1 MAVLVL
7 GALAAVAAAA
17 GIRVLQREPV
27 APDVGQVPRAAQSTA
42 APDTRN
48 SPPSATAR
56 PRGAAERPAP
66 PSAPARPRGAT
77 ERPAAP
83 RQVPASPP
91 GPPLRLAIPGDRVN
105 APVVPIGVRPD
116 GSLALPD
123 SPHTVGW
130 WIGSAAAGD
139 PRDGTLLAGH
149 VDSAREGLG
158 ALATLHELGTGDQIV
173 VVDAFQVR
181 HAYAVAARRS
191 YPKYALPRDVF
202 RISGRPGLTLV
213 TCGGP
218 FDRVTRQYRDNVV
231 VYATPAG

>member
-1 MAVLVL
+1 
-7 GALAAVAAAA
+7 
-17 GIRVLQREPV
+17 
-27 APDVGQVPRAAQSTA
+27 
-42 APDTRN
+42 
-48 SPPSATAR
+48 
-56 PRGAAERPAP
+56 
-66 PSAPARPRGAT
+66 
-77 ERPAAP
+77 
-83 RQVPASPP
+83 
-91 GPPLRLAIPGDRVN
+91 
-105 APVVPIGVRPD
+105 VPIGVRPD

-158 ALATLHELGTGDQIV
+158 ALAALRDLGTGDRIV
-173 VVDAFQVR
+173 VIDAFGVR

-202 RISGRPGLTLV
+202 RISDRPGLTLV

-218 FDRVTRQYRDNVV
+218 FDQRTRQYRDNVV
-231 VYATPAG
+231 VYAVPAA

>member
-27 APDVGQVPRAAQSTA
+27 PPDVGQVPRAAQSTA
-42 APDTRN
+42 APDTRRP
-48 SPPSATAR
+48 PPSAPAR
-56 PRGAAERPAP
+56 PRGAAERPAL
-66 PSAPARPRGAT
+66 PSGS
-77 ERPAAP
+77 AAP
-83 RQVPASPP
+83 RQVPASPS
-91 GPPLRLAIPGDRVN
+91 GPPLRLAIPGDRVD

-158 ALATLHELGTGDQIV
+158 ALSSLHELGTGDRIV
-173 VVDAFQVR
+173 VIDAFQVR

-218 FDRVTRQYRDNVV
+218 FDRQTRQYRDNVV
-231 VYATPAG
+231 VYAVPAG

>member
-17 GIRVLQREPV
+17 GIRVVQHRSV

-42 APDTRN
+42 APDTR
-48 SPPSATAR
+48 SSLPSAPAR
-56 PRGAAERPAP
+56 PRGAAERPAN
-66 PSAPARPRGAT
+66 
-77 ERPAAP
+77 
-83 RQVPASPP
+83 PP

-158 ALATLHELGTGDQIV
+158 ALAALHELETGDQIV
-173 VVDAFQVR
+173 VVDAFRVR

-218 FDRVTRQYRDNVV
+218 FDRRTRQYRDNVV
-231 VYATPAG
+231 VYAVPAG